1 MTENIYVK
9 KRKRRRRVAVLGSV
23 SLIGVTILS
32 LVAFL
37 GRFVGQFT
45 VSLNSGDVSLSLAT
59 KADFSDSTTY
69 LKIGDIPKFEA
80 STYSSLPMDNKAAFT
95 SSKLDSEDTDYLY
108 GANRD
113 SDNNVVSLDY
123 FKYTFYLKNTGATV
137 ADYTFSVSL
146 LDQIRS
152 SSGKSILDAIRVMLF
167 ETDVTEDSTS
177 PSTTSGKIYA
187 EKSKTNTVISEDG
200 TTTDQEYVSVSLSK
214 ASDTFPCYGFA
225 ENFVSEDT
233 AISYQVHNFAKGNI
247 KRYTLV
253 TWIEGFDP
261 DIDGVSASDFMNS
274 SVKIG
279 VRIDAT
285 QSEQIQ

>member
-9 KRKRRRRVAVLGSV
+9 KRKRRRKVAILGSV
-23 SLIGVTILS
+23 SLIGVTVLS

-45 VSLNSGDVSLSLAT
+45 VSLNAGDVSLSLAT
-59 KADFSDSTTY
+59 KADFSDATTY

-80 STYSSLPMDNKAAFT
+80 STYSSLPMDRKEAFT
-95 SSKLDSEDTDYLY
+95 SSTLDSEATDYLH

-113 SDNNVVSLDY
+113 GENNIVSLDY

-152 SSGKSILDAIRVMLF
+152 SSGNSILDAMRVMLF
-167 ETDVTEDSTS
+167 ETDVTKDASS

-187 EKSKTNTVISEDG
+187 EKSKKSNWIAEDG
-200 TTTDQEYVSVSLSK
+200 TTTDQEFISVSFSQ
-214 ASDTFPCYGFA
+214 ASEAYPCYGFA
-225 ENFVSEDT
+225 ENFVSDSL
-233 AISYQVHNFAKGNI
+233 AIQSRVHDFAKGNI
-247 KRYTLV
+247 RRYTLV

-261 DIDGVSASDFMNS
+261 DIDGVSASSFKNS

-279 VRIDAT
+279 VQIDAT